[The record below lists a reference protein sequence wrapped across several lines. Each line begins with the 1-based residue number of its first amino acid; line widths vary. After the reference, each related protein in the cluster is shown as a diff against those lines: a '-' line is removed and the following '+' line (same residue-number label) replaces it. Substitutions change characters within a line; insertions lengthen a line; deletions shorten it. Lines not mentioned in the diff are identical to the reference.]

1 MSWNEVAGLL
11 NTKGAP
17 EWEARQVVKNLKGE
31 VTIAGAKVSH
41 WERIVAERGEV
52 DWLADKYTSL
62 QALKATLAQAEADLA
77 HHLSV
82 NPIN

>member
-1 MSWNEVAGLL
+1 MSWNEVSRLL
-11 NTKGAP
+11 NAP
-17 EWEARQVVKNLKGE
+17 PAPAWGARQVIKNLKGDVE
-31 VTIAGAKVSH
+31 IAGAKISH

-52 DWLADKYTSL
+52 DWLAVKYTSL
-62 QALKATLAQAEADLA
+62 QALKATLAQAEANLA